1 MSNARDTQLKRF
13 SDDDI
18 QKFVLAQKNTTIYIT
33 SLATAISNNV
43 DVFSIGGLTGTAK
56 RGDFYGSATSNITL
70 SGVMNNI
77 SKKFYNRYVDT
88 YYDSTKNVY
97 TIPRSDT
104 TASACNLARIIQVS
118 NPTKD
123 QGIYPD
129 TVRFVLWYG
138 GTSVT
143 AVDTTQDSMG
153 PNKET
158 LNYGY
163 LVDESL
169 TGMKVGTILYD
180 YGIILLNGGTGNVW
194 SQVWSATGHNQYV
207 ISFDASKTG
216 DNELVVTNMQF
227 NTMRVI
233 ARNIYYCRSR
243 HFEHNFTSN
252 PSAQG
257 VEFLQRQ
264 ENATTYITT
273 IGLYSDSK
281 ELLAV
286 AKLSNPLK
294 KNKYSEVV
302 FQVILDF

>member
-1 MSNARDTQLKRF
+1 MATARDTQYKRF
-13 SDDDI
+13 SSEDI

-33 SLATAISNNV
+33 SQATAITNNV

-56 RGDFYGSATSNITL
+56 RGDFYGSTTSNITL

-88 YYDSTKNVY
+88 YYDSTKNIY
-97 TIPRSDT
+97 TIPRADT
-104 TASACNLARIIQVS
+104 TTSACTLARVLQVS

-129 TVRFVLWYG
+129 TVKFVLWFG

-143 AVDTTQDSMG
+143 AIDTTQDSMG

-158 LNYGY
+158 LNYGF
-163 LVDESL
+163 LVDQSQ
-169 TGMKVGTILYD
+169 TAMKVGTIFYD
-180 YGIILLNGGTGNVW
+180 YGLILLHGGTGNVW
-194 SQVWSATGHNQYV
+194 SQTYGATGNAQYA
-207 ISFDASKTG
+207 ISFDSSKTG
-216 DNELVVTNMQF
+216 DAELVVTNFQF
-227 NTMRVI
+227 NTMHVI
-233 ARNIYYCRSR
+233 ARNIYYCRATHR
-243 HFEHNFTSN
+243 EFNYTSN

-257 VEFLQRQ
+257 VEFLQRDEQ
-264 ENATTYITT
+264 STTYIST
-273 IGLYSDSK
+273 IGLYNDAK

-286 AKLSNPLK
+286 AKISPPQK
-294 KNKYSEVV
+294 KNKYSEIV